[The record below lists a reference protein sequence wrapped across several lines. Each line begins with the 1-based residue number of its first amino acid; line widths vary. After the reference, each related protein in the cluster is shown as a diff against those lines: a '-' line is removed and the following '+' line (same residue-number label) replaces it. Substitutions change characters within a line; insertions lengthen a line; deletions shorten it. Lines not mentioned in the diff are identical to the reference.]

1 MRLAVIGAG
10 QIVAEFLPHATEV
23 PGLELA
29 AIQGRRREHL
39 ETLQEQF
46 GIERVYTDLDECLAD
61 ASVDTVWVAL
71 PNSLHFEVSRQALE
85 AGKHVICEKPFV
97 LEESE
102 LEELRAL
109 ATARAD
115 GSANTRSSVGCE
127 ARRSSMVS
135 NRGAAWIGQADASAG
150 S

>member
-46 GIERVYTDLDECLAD
+46 GIERVYTDFGG
-61 ASVDTVWVAL
+61 ASRTH
-71 PNSLHFEVSRQALE
+71 PSTRSGSRCPTLCTSRSHARRSRR
-85 AGKHVICEKPFV
+85 ANTSSAKPFV
-97 LEESE
+97 LESE
-102 LEELRAL
+102 LEA
-109 ATARAD
+109 ARA
-115 GSANTRSSVGCE
+115 RH
-127 ARRSSMVS
+127 
-135 NRGAAWIGQADASAG
+135 GA
-150 S
+150 